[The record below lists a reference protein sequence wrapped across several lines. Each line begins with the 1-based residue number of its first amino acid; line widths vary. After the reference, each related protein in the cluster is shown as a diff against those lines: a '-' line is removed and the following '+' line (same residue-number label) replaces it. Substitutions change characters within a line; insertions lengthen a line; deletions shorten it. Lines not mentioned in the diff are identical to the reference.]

1 MNTNKIGARSLT
13 TAEARLILPAY
24 DQVYTQIE
32 RFRAEKEVNLE
43 ALSQKTNNI
52 GIIGVRGA
60 GKTSILKT
68 IKDR

>member
-1 MNTNKIGARSLT
+1 MNTNKIGARTLT

-32 RFRAEKEVNLE
+32 RFRAEKEVNSE

-60 GKTSILKT
+60 GKNIY
-68 IKDR
+68 IKND

>member
-1 MNTNKIGARSLT
+1 MNTNKIGARTLT

-32 RFRAEKEVNLE
+32 RFRAEKEVNSE

-52 GIIGVRGA
+52 GISV
-60 GKTSILKT
+60 
-68 IKDR
+68 